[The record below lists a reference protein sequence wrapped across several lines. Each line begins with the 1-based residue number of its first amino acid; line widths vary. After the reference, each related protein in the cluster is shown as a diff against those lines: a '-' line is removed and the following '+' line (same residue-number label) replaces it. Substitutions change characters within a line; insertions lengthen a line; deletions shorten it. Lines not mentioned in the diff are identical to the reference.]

1 METVYIAIDPGSKGV
16 VTILHPDGRMEHH
29 FLATEDRR
37 DTVEALRRAK
47 RENPLRRVVAVMEE
61 VHAIFGSSAKA
72 TFAFG
77 EIFGWLKAAVFC
89 CGIPLVLV
97 PPKTWQG
104 EVWRTGDRVYKAGD
118 GLRRVLDTKAT
129 SVAAA
134 RRLFPDRSL
143 KRSEACK
150 SPDDNL
156 CDSML
161 IAEYARRKNL

>member
-1 METVYIAIDPGSKGV
+1 MDTVIIAIDPGSKGV
-16 VTILHPDGRMEHH
+16 VTILYPDGRMDHH
-29 FLATEDRR
+29 FLAYEDRK
-37 DTVEALRRAK
+37 DTLEAVRKAK
-47 RENPLRRVVAVMEE
+47 RSNPLCRAVAVMEE

-77 EIFGWLKAAVFC
+77 EIFGWLKAMVFC
-89 CGIPLVLV
+89 ADIPLVLV

-104 EVWRTGDRVYKAGD
+104 EVWRTRDKVYKAG
-118 GLRRVLDTKAT
+118 GGVKRVLDTKAT
-129 SVAAA
+129 SIAAA

-143 KRSEACK
+143 KRTESCK

>member
-1 METVYIAIDPGSKGV
+1 MDTVIIAIDPGSKGV
-16 VTILHPDGRMEHH
+16 ITILRPDGRMEHH
-29 FLATEDRR
+29 FLASEDRK
-37 DTVEALRRAK
+37 DIVEAVRKVK
-47 RENPLRRVVAVMEE
+47 RESPLCRVVAVMEE

-77 EIFGWLKAAVFC
+77 EIFGWLKAMVFC
-89 CGIPLVLV
+89 TGIPLVLV

-104 EVWRTGDRVYKAGD
+104 EVWRTGDKVYKAGD

-129 SVAAA
+129 SIAAA
-134 RRLFPDRSL
+134 RRLFPGHSL
-143 KRSEACK
+143 KRTESCK
-150 SPDDNL
+150 NPDDNL